1 MSRLLSELAA
11 PAESRSPATHGM
23 PAAPDS
29 EFQLGTYLAALRR
42 RWLLLVLA
50 LVVCLAGGIIHFV
63 ITPKAYR
70 ATAQVQIERKSLTAA
85 TGEYNPW
92 IEGFFGLEFYPTQYQ
107 LLKSRGLAERTVRN
121 LRLWEDPDFFPAA
134 RELDKAS
141 SSKAKATAGDD
152 LAMLGRLANR
162 LRGGL
167 DVNPVRDTQL
177 VDISYTAS
185 TPALAAKIANGV
197 VDSYIQMGISTRSS
211 DASRASGFLETEISN
226 LKQNIADKRAEL
238 QAYDAQRHNAGLESP
253 GTQIS
258 SERLSQLNQDH
269 TSAVNDRIAKKA
281 TLDRLNSTPDSQL
294 VSLTASGSIGDLN
307 KQLLTDQRQYD
318 AMSKTYKPDWPQMV
332 DLKSK
337 IEQEKKDLDKLVA
350 DQANSIRASARSDY
364 QAALSREQA
373 LAAELR
379 RASSSTLEVQ
389 SAEIDYNTLQSE
401 IQSLQKELDDKQQ
414 RLLSMGTSSRID
426 EAGGSNVRV
435 IDRALV
441 PGGPFRPSLRKD
453 LTTSLGL
460 GLLLGIG
467 LIVLLEYFDRT
478 IQTSEQLERV
488 SQLPTLAVIP
498 EVGDQGSSYGYSYG
512 YGGGVRRKR
521 SRSSGGIRRAVA
533 RAATSGSG
541 EEVAVELLPHDHP
554 RLAAA
559 EAYRGLRTAL
569 LLSSAEELRTVT
581 VTSANAGEGK
591 SVTSTN
597 LAIVMSQLG
606 RRVLLV
612 DADLRRPRLHKVF
625 ELSNR
630 IGLVSHLA
638 GGAELSDVLQ
648 ETAVP
653 NLFVLPSG
661 PIPPN
666 PSELLSSQRMR
677 AAIESM
683 RSMFDFIIF
692 DSPPSL
698 AVTDSTVLGVESD
711 GVVLCFRAGKILRE
725 EAKNC
730 CERLQ
735 LAGVRTLG
743 TVLNRFRPKPGLG
756 RGYQYYYQTYMESE
770 KASATDSAA

>member
-11 PAESRSPATHGM
+11 PAEHKRSAAQGM
-23 PAAPDS
+23 PSQPES
-29 EFQLGTYLAALRR
+29 EFQLETYLAALRR
-42 RWLLLVLA
+42 RWLLVVLA
-50 LVVCLAGGIIHFV
+50 VSICVAGGVIHFV

-107 LLKSRGLAERTVRN
+107 LLKSRGLAERTVRY

-134 RELDKAS
+134 RVLDKAG
-141 SSKAKATAGDD
+141 SSKAKVTAEDD

-167 DVNPVRDTQL
+167 DVDPVRDTQL
-177 VDISYTAS
+177 VNISYTAS

-211 DASRASGFLETEISN
+211 DATRASGFLETEIAN
-226 LKQNIADKRAEL
+226 LKQKIADKRSEL
-238 QAYDAQRHNAGLESP
+238 QAYDAQRHEAGLESP
-253 GTQIS
+253 GTQVS
-258 SERLSQLNQDH
+258 AERLSQLNGDH

-281 TLDRLNSTPDSQL
+281 TLDRLNSTPDRQL
-294 VSLTASGSIGDLN
+294 VNLSASGSLGDLN
-307 KQLLTDQRQYD
+307 KQLLADQRQYD

-332 DLKSK
+332 DLKSR
-337 IEQEKKDLDKLVA
+337 IDQEKNDLEKLIANQA
-350 DQANSIRASARSDY
+350 DSIRNSARSDY

-414 RLLSMGTSSRID
+414 RLVSMGTSSRVD

-453 LTTSLGL
+453 LTTSIGL

-467 LIVLLEYFDRT
+467 LIVMLEYFDRT
-478 IQTSEQLERV
+478 IQTSEHLERV
-488 SQLPTLAVIP
+488 TNLPTLAVIP
-498 EVGDQGSSYGYSYG
+498 EVGEQGAGYGYSYG
-512 YGGGVRRKR
+512 YGGGGRRKR
-521 SRSSGGIRRAVA
+521 SRSSGGIRRAVTKTVIA
-533 RAATSGSG
+533 G
-541 EEVAVELLPHDHP
+541 EQVAVELLPHDHP

-569 LLSSAEELRTVT
+569 LLSSADELRTLA

-591 SVTSTN
+591 SVTSAN

-606 RRVLLV
+606 HRVLLV
-612 DADLRRPRLHKVF
+612 DADLRRPRLHKMF

-638 GGAELSDVLQ
+638 GGADLDDVMQ

-653 NLFVLPSG
+653 NLFVVPSG

-666 PSELLSSQRMR
+666 PSELLSSKRMR
-677 AAIESM
+677 SAIESM
-683 RSMFDFIIF
+683 RSMFDFVIF

-698 AVTDSTVLGVESD
+698 AVTDSTILGVELD

-725 EAKNC
+725 EARGC

-756 RGYQYYYQTYMESE
+756 RGYQYYYQAYMEGE
-770 KASATDSAA
+770 NASATDSAA